1 MPARAARTPDSA
13 LPAARPPW
21 NTSIKIERTRALTQS
36 GARLCTSALITE
48 MNTIQ
53 AAPATSI
60 VAASAAIACR
70 KPAIAVINPRIATPP
85 DATASSDHRV
95 RAGCIVSAPRT
106 APAPKQPK
114 RMPYPVGLSLM
125 LLATDGINASSA
137 LAKNIVR
144 PDRKIRTRIDGEKR
158 TYLSAATVAPA
169 RVSGGVVRRRTG
181 RFHRATSTITPA
193 KDTTLRANAAPTPA
207 TAMIT
212 PASAGPTA
220 RAKLNSMPLSADAA
234 ARSSFLTISGRTAR
248 HVGVSIASPAER
260 ANVRTS
266 SSHGETRPMIVATA
280 STVATPTIQNSVY
293 RISRRRSTMSPMAP
307 AGNAKTKNGRADAV
321 CVSATYI
328 GPAPSETMSHAAP
341 TVCMNVPM
349 SDMTSAI
356 SRLRKSGVRNGR
368 QRLAGSPPGAD
379 SGESALEGARERM
392 QRIVPQGW
400 SDHVERA
407 GYCLCR
413 RTDENRG
420 N

>member
-1 MPARAARTPDSA
+1 MPARAARAPDSA

-60 VAASAAIACR
+60 VAASATIACR

-85 DATASSDHRV
+85 DATASSDHRA

-106 APAPKQPK
+106 APAPKQPN

-125 LLATDGINASSA
+125 LLATDGINASNA

-144 PDRKIRTRIDGEKR
+144 PDRNIRTRIDGEKR

-193 KDTTLRANAAPTPA
+193 NDTTLSANAGPTPA

-234 ARSSFLTISGRTAR
+234 ARSPFLTISGRMAR
-248 HVGVSIASPAER
+248 HVGVSIASPAES
-260 ANVRTS
+260 ANVSAS
-266 SSHGETRPMIVATA
+266 SSHGDIRPTIVATA
-280 STVATPTIQNSVY
+280 STIATPTIQSSVY
-293 RISRRRSTMSPMAP
+293 RISRRRSTMSPIAP
-307 AGNAKTKNGRADAV
+307 AGNAKRKNGSADAV
-321 CVSATYI
+321 WVSATYI
-328 GPAPSETMSHAAP
+328 GPAPRETISHAAP
-341 TVCMNVPM
+341 TVCMNVPT
-349 SDMTSAI
+349 SDITSAI
-356 SRLRKSGVRNGR
+356 RRLRKSGVRNGR
-368 QRLAGSPPGAD
+368 QRLGGPLRTGAD
-379 SGESALEGARERM
+379 RGESALDAVREPMR
-392 QRIVPQGW
+392 
-400 SDHVERA
+400 
-407 GYCLCR
+407 
-413 RTDENRG
+413 
-420 N
+420 